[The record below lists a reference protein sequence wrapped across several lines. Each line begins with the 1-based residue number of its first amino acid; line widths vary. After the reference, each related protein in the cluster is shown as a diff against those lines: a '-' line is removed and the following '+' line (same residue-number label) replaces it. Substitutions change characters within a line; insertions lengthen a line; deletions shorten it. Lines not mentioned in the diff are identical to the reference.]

1 MSKLMDLTPEIS
13 TAYKETTRL
22 LDNIMHDLC
31 PISVGSRRA
40 ALSMLSTELEED
52 YSAADTVETC
62 KTIGSH
68 LLGIGEDWRD
78 IFAYV
83 RSFQLEDSDTR
94 AGLLE
99 TVEAI
104 ENLGQL
110 LTAYKG
116 EGVEQ

>member
-1 MSKLMDLTPEIS
+1 MSKLMDLTPEIN

-22 LDNIMHDLC
+22 LDNLMCDLC
-31 PISVGSRRA
+31 PVSVGSRRA
-40 ALSMLSTELEED
+40 VYSKLLAEFEGD
-52 YSAADTVETC
+52 YGIADPAEIC
-62 KTIGSH
+62 KDIGLD
-68 LLGIGEDWRD
+68 LLGIGADWRH
-78 IFAYV
+78 IFAYI
-83 RSFQLEDSDTR
+83 RHFQLEDSDTR

-110 LTAYKG
+110 LTAYRG